1 MITNRKIQDITLSN
15 IKDGDVTLIEL
26 NEIYKQTGFIFVVN
40 QGKFTR
46 IKKEIKH

>member
-26 NEIYKQTGFIFVVN
+26 NEIYKQTGFIFVAN